1 MKTLCANIIFSRDN
15 IFRCSAPCPLI
26 APIIQLCELSNELEK
41 KHSDVPDLCSLKAAV
56 HVPDIIHST
65 VMRLASE
72 PSDARLL
79 SEGLAGLRARWEPA
93 TVKVGELSL
102 VYEKHPYMHLSR
114 TEGEVNRY
122 ALPFC

>member
-1 MKTLCANIIFSRDN
+1 MRENLLCQHRFVPLLSLLCR
-15 IFRCSAPCPLI
+15 CPL
-26 APIIQLCELSNELEK
+26 PSLVQLGELSTELEQ

-72 PSDARLL
+72 PSDVRVLR
-79 SEGLAGLRARWEPA
+79 EGLAGLRARWEPA

-102 VYEKHPYMHLSR
+102 VHEKHPYMHLSR
-114 TEGEVNRY
+114 TEGEVRRY
-122 ALPFC
+122 KL